1 MTPSAT
7 KRPAPHYAAA
17 HAASRSVA
25 RWHPTNRRQMAPH
38 KRHPLEGIF
47 GGENAMCTRPKRRF
61 QARKRLLTDAI
72 CKMPF
77 ANCPMD
83 RTAFRLIFAVR
94 AGEKSRCRWSFYVG
108 PFSLVLSL
116 LKGTIWVMKTACK
129 WSLCSAKGPEQ
140 GDHTKETLFRSGV
153 GMVKPPIKDRNVLS
167 GLKAL
172 QSRSPSGLRKW
183 A

>member
-1 MTPSAT
+1 
-7 KRPAPHYAAA
+7 
-17 HAASRSVA
+17 
-25 RWHPTNRRQMAPH
+25 MAPH
-38 KRHPLEGIF
+38 TPSTNGAPQKASARRRFRGQKRHVH
-47 GGENAMCTRPKRRF
+47 TPKGVF

-72 CKMPF
+72 CKIPF

-83 RTAFRLIFAVR
+83 RTAFRLIFAFR
-94 AGEKSRCRWSFYVG
+94 AGEKSRCRWSFYIG

-116 LKGTIWVMKTACK
+116 IKGTIWVMKTACK
-129 WSLCSAKGPEQ
+129 GSLCSAKGPGQ

-153 GMVKPPIKDRNVLS
+153 GAVKPPTKDRNVLS